1 MPVTYRMASGRTGAA
16 LSRTPPASAPC
27 FVANVPIVASRV
39 DVAFLRIKCDGKKK
53 VSRSVFK
60 ATQEQCS
67 CNYRWNTIRLFLF
80 YCLLLNHSFQT
91 NAHSRTKHTVVLTAL
106 NFSLY
111 YNLQLHCSC
120 VAFFLYRSRPKR
132 LL

>member
-1 MPVTYRMASGRTGAA
+1 MPVTYQMASGRTGAA

-53 VSRSVFK
+53 VSRSSIHSDAVSNVAVIIVRIVFI
-60 ATQEQCS
+60 S
-67 CNYRWNTIRLFLF
+67 LFLF

-91 NAHSRTKHTVVLTAL
+91 NPNKITNCFKLIL
-106 NFSLY
+106 SL
-111 YNLQLHCSC
+111 LQLYKIHCSC
-120 VAFFLYRSRPKR
+120 VAILIFEQCWFK
-132 LL
+132 